1 MILEME
7 IYSGQKLKQSDVSSV
22 TIQKRVLL
30 DVISSLL
37 IQVRCFQ

>member
-22 TIQKRVLL
+22 MIQKRVLL